1 MMKVGILF
9 PNSETSRFLA
19 IKLLETG
26 YDVVY
31 FCPNTL
37 DLDRANNMIYEC
49 NMIGMEQ
56 DSLRGSEKSFSV
68 EGFDVSDCNVI
79 GWISCYCDD
88 LDNICYFSNSL
99 AGHSGQKG

>member
-37 DLDRANNMIYEC
+37 DLDRANNMI
-49 NMIGMEQ
+49 
-56 DSLRGSEKSFSV
+56 
-68 EGFDVSDCNVI
+68 
-79 GWISCYCDD
+79 
-88 LDNICYFSNSL
+88 
-99 AGHSGQKG
+99 